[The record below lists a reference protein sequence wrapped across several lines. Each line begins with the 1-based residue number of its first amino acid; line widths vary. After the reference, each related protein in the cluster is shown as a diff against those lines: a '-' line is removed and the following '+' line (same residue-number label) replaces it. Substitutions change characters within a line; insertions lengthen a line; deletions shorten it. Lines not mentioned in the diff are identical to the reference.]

1 MRIIV
6 LDYPKCGAPA
16 PWHELEA
23 LGTVERFSQT
33 TLPELL
39 ERARSADVLITH
51 GFPFRR
57 EILDYLTHPRIILVP
72 AQRMDDLVELPIAR
86 QLGIVIAGFST
97 DDPPCGWIRSAAE
110 QLRGSLP

>member
-6 LDYPKCGAPA
+6 LDYPKCNATA
-16 PWHELEA
+16 PWDELEA
-23 LGTVERFSQT
+23 LGTVKRFSQT

-51 GFPFRR
+51 SFPFRR
-57 EILDYLTHPRIILVP
+57 EVLDYLTHPRIILVP
-72 AQRMDDLVELPIAR
+72 AQRMDELVELPIAR

-97 DDPPCGWIRSAAE
+97 DDPPCGWIGSAAE
-110 QLRGSLP
+110 KLRDALS

>member
-1 MRIIV
+1 MRIVV
-6 LDYPKCGAPA
+6 LDYPECEATA

-51 GFPFRR
+51 SFPFRR

-72 AQRMDDLVELPIAR
+72 AQRMDELVELPIAR
-86 QLGIVIAGFST
+86 QLGIMVTAFST

-110 QLRGSLP
+110 RVRGSLP